1 MKNPI
6 AKYLMCAFAYY
17 QLDTNL
23 IPDSEFDQLAK
34 DILANYD
41 NIEHMHKYLVTKKD
55 NFIPVSGVD
64 NYSELNL
71 EEMALYEMK
80 GNNCSIGAD
89 DLSFHVEDQVLNI

>member
-34 DILANYD
+34 DILADYD
-41 NIEHMHKYLVTKKD
+41 NIEHMHKHLVTKKD
-55 NFIPVSGVD
+55 EEYGKPVGTPI
-64 NYSELNL
+64 SEQRIKECLD
-71 EEMALYEMK
+71 
-80 GNNCSIGAD
+80 NCS
-89 DLSFHVEDQVLNI
+89 SM

>member
-41 NIEHMHKYLVTKKD
+41 NIEHMHKHLVTKKD
-55 NFIPVSGVD
+55 LDAGTYLGEYPNIV
-64 NYSELNL
+64 
-71 EEMALYEMK
+71 
-80 GNNCSIGAD
+80 IGATLD
-89 DLSFHVEDQVLNI
+89 YIKTHNI

>member
-41 NIEHMHKYLVTKKD
+41 NIEHMHRYLVTKKD
-55 NFIPVSGVD
+55 LDAGTYLGEYPTIVRSATKQ
-64 NYSELNL
+64 YI
-71 EEMALYEMK
+71 K
-80 GNNCSIGAD
+80 INNI
-89 DLSFHVEDQVLNI
+89 

>member
-41 NIEHMHKYLVTKKD
+41 NIEHMHKHLVTKKD
-55 NFIPVSGVD
+55 LDAGTYIGEYPNIVISATHD
-64 NYSELNL
+64 YI
-71 EEMALYEMK
+71 K
-80 GNNCSIGAD
+80 TNNI
-89 DLSFHVEDQVLNI
+89 

>member
-34 DILANYD
+34 DILAN
-41 NIEHMHKYLVTKKD
+41 
-55 NFIPVSGVD
+55 
-64 NYSELNL
+64 
-71 EEMALYEMK
+71 
-80 GNNCSIGAD
+80 
-89 DLSFHVEDQVLNI
+89 

>member
-23 IPDSEFDQLAK
+23 IPDSEFDKLAK

-55 NFIPVSGVD
+55 LDAGTYLGEYPTIVRSATKR
-64 NYSELNL
+64 YI
-71 EEMALYEMK
+71 K
-80 GNNCSIGAD
+80 INNI
-89 DLSFHVEDQVLNI
+89 

>member
-34 DILANYD
+34 DILADYD

-55 NFIPVSGVD
+55 LDAGTYLGEYPTIVRSATKQ
-64 NYSELNL
+64 YI
-71 EEMALYEMK
+71 K
-80 GNNCSIGAD
+80 INNI
-89 DLSFHVEDQVLNI
+89 